1 MWNGQGSLR
10 VNFGLHGTRVHKH
23 THTHTHTQ
31 WNSKQGSAAV
41 RWSRAFTGTCLVS
54 VLSALAYLQTG
65 GRDAMMISMFLTSRG
80 GKSEALTSAWSGQG
94 VELPTTAE
102 SVVSTSWRMLDSAKT
117 TKGMWDA
124 QASRECAG
132 VCVQCARECVCVCVW
147 DRKPRY
153 E

>member
-1 MWNGQGSLR
+1 MDVKWPRILESELWS
-10 VNFGLHGTRVHKH
+10 TWH
-23 THTHTHTQ
+23 TSTQTHTHTQ

-102 SVVSTSWRMLDSAKT
+102 SVVSTNWRMLDSAKT